1 MRRRIYKFDLGSA
14 RSGIFLRGG
23 LDRKIDN
30 EGDLPVG
37 QAPARRYALQME
49 GRLIWRSLQMRRRTI
64 TLPATTPDRTTFF
77 MASKT
82 FMASQAVRFSLM
94 TPTALLAKTE
104 KRKDY
109 ADHDNKTD
117 QIDDSI
123 HETPPVSVSDP
134 PESNVLLNRKFRD
147 SAQPPRSANPHQTT
161 RRRQL
166 APAPSS

>member
-1 MRRRIYKFDLGSA
+1 LIWGQREAEYFYVEGWTEKSTTKVICP
-14 RSGIFLRGG
+14 SGKRLRG
-23 LDRKIDN
+23 DMPFKWK
-30 EGDLPVG
+30 
-37 QAPARRYALQME
+37 